1 MNTKRIGDA
10 GEDLAARHVQGL
22 GWRVLAR
29 NWRGRFGELDLV
41 AEDGSTVVIVEVK
54 ARASRSHGLPEEA
67 VDSRKQG
74 RLARSAL
81 EFLRARG
88 LSDRPVRFDVAA
100 VDGEAVRLIRAA
112 FEAPGWTR

>member
-10 GEDLAARHVQGL
+10 GEDLAARHLEGL

-29 NWRGRFGELDLV
+29 NWRGRSGELDLV
-41 AEDGSTVVIVEVK
+41 AEDGATVVFVEVK

-67 VDSRKQG
+67 VDARKRA
-74 RLARSAL
+74 RLARAAL

-88 LSDRPVRFDVAA
+88 LGDRPARFDVAA
-100 VDGEAVRLIRAA
+100 VEGTSVRLIRAA